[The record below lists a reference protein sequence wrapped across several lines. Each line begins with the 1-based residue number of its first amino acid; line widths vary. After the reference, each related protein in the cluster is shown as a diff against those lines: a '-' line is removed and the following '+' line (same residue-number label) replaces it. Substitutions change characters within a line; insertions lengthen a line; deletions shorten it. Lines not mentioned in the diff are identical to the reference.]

1 MQRRDINAAD
11 APEPAGQ
18 YTQAVEVTGAS
29 RTLYLSGQVGIA
41 ADGSVPEDAEAQ
53 AALAWRNVQAQLRAA
68 GMEIE
73 NLVKITTIVR
83 NSTDIAA
90 TRAGRAAVLGTHKA
104 ASTLIVGGLSN
115 PAWKVEVEGI
125 AVA

>member
-1 MQRRDINAAD
+1 M
-11 APEPAGQ
+11 
-18 YTQAVEVTGAS
+18 
-29 RTLYLSGQVGIA
+29 
-41 ADGSVPEDAEAQ
+41 
-53 AALAWRNVQAQLRAA
+53 QAQLRAA

-83 NSTDIAA
+83 DPADVA
-90 TRAGRAAVLGTHKA
+90 KVRAGRAAALRSHRSAG
-104 ASTLIVGGLSN
+104 TLIIGGLSN

>member
-1 MQRRDINAAD
+1 
-11 APEPAGQ
+11 
-18 YTQAVEVTGAS
+18 
-29 RTLYLSGQVGIA
+29 L
-41 ADGSVPEDAEAQ
+41 
-53 AALAWRNVQAQLRAA
+53 QAQLRAA

-83 NSTDIAA
+83 DPTDGAKV
-90 TRAGRAAVLGTHKA
+90 RAGRAAVLGTHKP
-104 ASTLIVGGLSN
+104 ASTLVIGGLRN